1 MPTHE
6 QQRRRNRHTE
16 KGHKTLQSFSFS
28 RTTTQKLFFNIPTTF
43 SFGPGVADTIS
54 DNDRCNTKKA
64 TPDTN
69 LDISLSNVVLPSPLR
84 PISPYRRPLTR
95 WRVAPWSNVLQQ
107 NRHLHQSTQNRT
119 HSHRGQADPD
129 SKEENTTSFQR
140 FKDCAH
146 LYWSPPVTQHVV
158 LLLLL
163 TVFFFIT
170 VLFKTRKLNLLP
182 LQICAH
188 FLFFLSIE
196 NTTYRELLYHEN
208 TVPMLQAGWC
218 SNSLCIT
225 FLIIFQIKN
234 FFNQTS
240 LKL

>member
-28 RTTTQKLFFNIPTTF
+28 RTTTQKLFFNIATTF

-54 DNDRCNTKKA
+54 DKDSCNTKKA

-107 NRHLHQSTQNRT
+107 KKPCPPVHSKQSPQPQRPSWSRLKTGKYNFL
-119 HSHRGQADPD
+119 SL
-129 SKEENTTSFQR
+129 SLFQR
-140 FKDCAH
+140 FKEFAH
-146 LYWSPPVTQHVV
+146 LYWRPPVTHVV

-163 TVFFFIT
+163 PVFF
-170 VLFKTRKLNLLP
+170 
-182 LQICAH
+182 
-188 FLFFLSIE
+188 
-196 NTTYRELLYHEN
+196 LYHRF
-208 TVPMLQAGWC
+208 
-218 SNSLCIT
+218 I
-225 FLIIFQIKN
+225 
-234 FFNQTS
+234 
-240 LKL
+240 